1 MFGRKV
7 PYELVV
13 VGTTVFGTPPRAMLH
28 FGDAIVVDED
38 DSDDPRGDRAIQS
51 LDTSCQSSVLG
62 DSMFSPTIAGVDFNP
77 GDDGPNGAGRDVD
90 PGPENLTQGGSSLD
104 TMTGAASE
112 DALTEKKDEAAASSQ
127 AGPDRSRG
135 VS

>member
-1 MFGRKV
+1 MFGHEA

-13 VGTTVFGTPPRAMLH
+13 VSTTVFGTPPRARLH

-62 DSMFSPTIAGVDFNP
+62 DSIFLPTIAGIDLDS
-77 GDDGPNGAGRDVD
+77 GDDGPNGVCRDVD
-90 PGPENLTQGGSSLD
+90 PGPADPMQGGSSLD
-104 TMTGAASE
+104 TMTGAAAG
-112 DALTEKKDEAAASSQ
+112 DAPTEPRDETAMSNQ
-127 AGPDRSRG
+127 EGPERSRG
-135 VS
+135 V